1 MQIEYNTKYRYEGRE
16 LDTDCLES
24 ISTWIEK
31 NLQEG
36 ELECQI
42 RKITNLLSIVGEQW
56 VINNQHK
63 LKDVIEAIECSGKRH
78 RLTDKEW

>member
-1 MQIEYNTKYRYEGRE
+1 MQIEYNTKYRYEGE
-16 LDTDCLES
+16 EVDTHCLES
-24 ISTWIEK
+24 VSTWIQE

-36 ELECQI
+36 ELGCQI

-63 LKDVIEAIECSGKRH
+63 LNEVVEAIECRGTDH

>member
-1 MQIEYNTKYRYEGRE
+1 MQVEYDKKYRYEGQEVETR
-16 LDTDCLES
+16 CLES
-24 ISTWIEK
+24 VSTWIQETI
-31 NLQEG
+31 QEG
-36 ELECQI
+36 GFESQL

-63 LKDVIEAIECSGKRH
+63 LNEVVEAIECRGTDH